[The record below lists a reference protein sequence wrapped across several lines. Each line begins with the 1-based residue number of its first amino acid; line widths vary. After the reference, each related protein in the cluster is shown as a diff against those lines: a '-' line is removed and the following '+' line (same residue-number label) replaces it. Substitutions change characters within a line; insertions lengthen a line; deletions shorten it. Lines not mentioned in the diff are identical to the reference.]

1 MSDPE
6 SKLIIDEDWKSQA
19 QAEKERLEK
28 EAHPHAQR
36 AEAISPEP
44 SPQAQ
49 PSQPTAAEATTSR
62 AKSAAAASEAG
73 PSEHGSNEGRGMYP
87 PASLQSLISMLATQA
102 MVALGQIPLPGSD
115 QPEYDLE
122 QAQHFIDTLAVL
134 EQKTA
139 GNCTPAEAQILKNLL
154 HDLRL
159 GFIAVQKH
167 VASRPGN

>member
-19 QAEKERLEK
+19 RAEKERLEK
-28 EAHPHAQR
+28 EAHPAQGAR
-36 AEAISPEP
+36 EARPDP
-44 SPQAQ
+44 GVPNN
-49 PSQPTAAEATTSR
+49 P
-62 AKSAAAASEAG
+62 AAAAPPDSAAPQGEAEAATG
-73 PSEHGSNEGRGMYP
+73 TADRGHYP

-102 MVALGQIPLPGSD
+102 MVALGQIPLPGS
-115 QPEYDLE
+115 EGEIDLE

-159 GFIAVQKH
+159 AYIAVQKH
-167 VASRPGN
+167 VASTPGQ